1 MTDKEHG
8 RALIG
13 LGSNLGNRVATLAS
27 AVTAVDAMP
36 CTKLLAASRLY
47 ETTPVGPSTES
58 FMNAVIEVSTCLR
71 PPALLEHLSKVE
83 VDHGRKR
90 RTRWAAR
97 TLDLDL
103 LLYLDP
109 TGTPLTIDT
118 AHLTVPHPR
127 ILERDFVLAPLA
139 DLTPALKLQGTTIAA
154 HLTALPHHQ
163 RTIQTVHPT
172 TCYVH
177 APSGG

>member
-1 MTDKEHG
+1 MAVKEQR
-8 RALIG
+8 RALIA
-13 LGSNLGNRVATLAS
+13 LGSNLGDRIGTLAS
-27 AVTAVDAMP
+27 AVAAVAAMP

-47 ETTPVGPSTES
+47 ETTPVGPSTEP

-71 PPALLEHLSKVE
+71 PSALMELLSAVE
-83 VDHGRKR
+83 VDHGRDR

-103 LLYLDP
+103 LLYL
-109 TGTPLTIDT
+109 TQSGTPLQIDT

-127 ILERDFVLAPLA
+127 MLERDFVLAPLA
-139 DLTPALKLQGTTIAA
+139 DLSPTLELQGTTITA
-154 HLTALPHHQ
+154 HLTAIPPAQ